1 MPEESQ
7 KSKYESIVQRR
18 GVHPFLVSSAPGRAD
33 FLNTHQDYK
42 GLPVVPIGVNLRT
55 YMFATRAL
63 PGKFRIISLD
73 LEKQNADH
81 IDEFDLDNL
90 SLRSGLW
97 FGNYLRGVLMALHAF
112 TGKTFNCG
120 LEVMIESNVPIS
132 SGLASSAALEV
143 AFATLLNDYY
153 DLDLTCKD
161 LAEHCF
167 ISENRIL
174 GIPCGRLD
182 QYGSAYGQAILLKTR
197 PPIDV
202 ELLPLEDVDIV
213 TADSGIRHSTADIH
227 PRRQEDINRGL
238 RILMDSSNVPDTL
251 KERLGYRFD
260 EPRWEDINEEEVAP
274 YLGQLD
280 KTAVNR
286 ILYTLRAH
294 ASTMQALKL
303 IKSGHAKTALEDL
316 GEIMNEQHVMI
327 RDLYDLSLPQLE
339 GIRNAMIKGGALGVK
354 ISGAGL
360 GGCLIGLVKDHPS
373 GDKVL
378 KAALESGAPRGWVL
392 KVDRGAVIEGL
403 GE

>member
-1 MPEESQ
+1 MSKESQ
-7 KSKYESIVQRR
+7 KSMYKLILRR
-18 GVHPFLVSSAPGRAD
+18 TGVHPFLISSAPGRAD

-55 YMFATRAL
+55 YMFATRIL
-63 PGKFRIISLD
+63 PRRFRIISLD
-73 LEKQNADH
+73 LEKQETTH
-81 IDEFDLDNL
+81 IDEFDLNKL
-90 SLRSGLW
+90 ILRSGTW
-97 FGNYLRGVLMALHAF
+97 FGNYLRGVLMALQAF
-112 TGKTFNCG
+112 TGKTFDDG
-120 LEVMIESNVPIS
+120 LEVLIKSDVPIA

-143 AFATLLNDYY
+143 AFATLLNSYY
-153 DLDLTCKD
+153 DLRLSCKD
-161 LAEHCF
+161 LAEQCF

-182 QYGSAYGQAILLKTR
+182 QYGSSYGKAILLKTR
-197 PPIDV
+197 PPVDV
-202 ELLPLEDVDIV
+202 ELLPLEDIDIV

-238 RILMDSSNVPDTL
+238 KKLMVSQDVPSML

-260 EPRWEDINEEEVAP
+260 EPKWEGINEQEVAP
-274 YLGQLD
+274 YLKELD
-280 KTAVNR
+280 ITAANR

-303 IKSGHAKTALEDL
+303 IKSGHVKKELEEL
-316 GEIMNEQHVMI
+316 GEIMNEQHIMI
-327 RDLYDLSLPQLE
+327 RDLYDLSLPELE
-339 GIRNAMIKGGALGVK
+339 RIRNAMVKDGAFGVK

-360 GGCLIGLVKDHPS
+360 GGCLIGLVKDPYS

-378 KAALESGAPRGWVL
+378 KAALKAGALRGWVL
-392 KVDRGAVIEGL
+392 KVDRGAVIESQ